1 MANNGYYNRPSDE
14 LWWAIFTRDN
24 PNVDY
29 QQNQVRVSQ
38 MVPNDNGDLKRNTAG
53 KLVAIPGMGREGE
66 EWLTWNRPLMEDL
79 FKGKEVFVT
88 PKNQQTLG
96 ELIRDFNDK
105 FKFQLSERDFYD
117 ENIEIVDIPSQ
128 FQVRMR
134 PTCLCFQGTLTIT
147 VGNPKV
153 HIGELIVNRDLAGLE
168 YPTKQTKKGQAPFY
182 VFERNFTFLGRA
194 LNSMFGYDDIISQDQ
209 FNILR
214 DVFEDAWVYNDA
226 PNPFNMKGARVVYN
240 GTTAGSPAPCNASY
254 ERVILIQL
262 SDPLCSNFAGHL
274 TMHYNVL

>member
-38 MVPNDNGDLKRNTAG
+38 MVPNDNGDLKRNTSG

-182 VFERNFTFLGRA
+182 VFERNFTYLRLA
-194 LNSMFGYDDIISQDQ
+194 LNAMFGYDDII
-209 FNILR
+209 
-214 DVFEDAWVYNDA
+214 
-226 PNPFNMKGARVVYN
+226 
-240 GTTAGSPAPCNASY
+240 
-254 ERVILIQL
+254 
-262 SDPLCSNFAGHL
+262 
-274 TMHYNVL
+274 